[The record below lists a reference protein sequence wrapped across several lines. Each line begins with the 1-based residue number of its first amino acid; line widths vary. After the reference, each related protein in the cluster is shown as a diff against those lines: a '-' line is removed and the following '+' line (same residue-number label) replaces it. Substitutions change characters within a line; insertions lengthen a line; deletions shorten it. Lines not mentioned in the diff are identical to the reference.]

1 MHDYSCIS
9 TSRTRKQDII
19 LCWSRTITLL
29 THVSWIL
36 RYDWMQQ
43 KWLYRVIKAVLPLAS
58 SRWSWQVIKVNT
70 TNPNVTIFI
79 LSSPGKS
86 ILCITQKALRD
97 ASFKMWKD
105 ANKALHRL
113 VLIKI
118 TDLIMIVIIGSAET
132 RKRFLLLLLQVFL
145 SRIFKS
151 GKESS
156 DYRRIT
162 ENEQL
167 WPLS

>member
-1 MHDYSCIS
+1 M
-9 TSRTRKQDII
+9 
-19 LCWSRTITLL
+19 
-29 THVSWIL
+29 
-36 RYDWMQQ
+36 
-43 KWLYRVIKAVLPLAS
+43 
-58 SRWSWQVIKVNT
+58 IKVNT

-79 LSSPGKS
+79 LSSFVLMPLGKVS
-86 ILCITQKALRD
+86 FASRKKRCVTQ
-97 ASFKMWKD
+97 D

-167 WPLS
+167 WPFS

>member
-1 MHDYSCIS
+1 MC
-9 TSRTRKQDII
+9 
-19 LCWSRTITLL
+19 
-29 THVSWIL
+29 WIL

-79 LSSPGKS
+79 LSSFVLMGPVLMPLGKVS
-86 ILCITQKALRD
+86 FASRKKRCVTQ
-97 ASFKMWKD
+97 D

-167 WPLS
+167 WSLSQRTTFCVVQY